1 MSHIARV
8 EVPGAFHLVEQ
19 RLRSG
24 QPPLSRFP
32 ERILSLLMLHHCL
45 RERGVQLCGY
55 NFLPRRTL
63 LVLIPAQAGAIG
75 RAIFDADLMFAG
87 LAKLIRHRFTP
98 LWEGTYKC
106 CPFSD
111 DVIWSV
117 LRYVDMASVRA
128 YDTWPFARRALS
140 SAAEHTGQTGG
151 YLTVLIDRLPPVEQ
165 WRAWLE
171 SPQDREFVLALEQ
184 CLRTGK
190 PFGPFSFVRKVEQ
203 ACGRRLRPASL
214 SHPELFA

>member
-1 MSHIARV
+1 M
-8 EVPGAFHLVEQ
+8 PGAFHLVEQ

-24 QPPLSRFP
+24 LPPFSRFP
-32 ERILSLLMLHHCL
+32 ERTMSMLMLRHCL

-63 LVLIPAQAGAIG
+63 LVLIPAQTGAIG
-75 RAIFDADLMFAG
+75 RAIFDADFI
-87 LAKLIRHRFTP
+87 LAELARRTRRRSTP

-111 DVIWSV
+111 DVIWPV

-128 YDTWPFARRALS
+128 GDTWPLARQALS
-140 SAAEHTGQTGG
+140 SAAEHTGQPGG
-151 YLTVLIDRLPPVEQ
+151 FVAAPLDRLPPVEG
-165 WRAWLE
+165 WSAWLE
-171 SPQDREFVLALEQ
+171 LPQDKKLVFALEQ

-190 PFGPFSFVRKVEQ
+190 PFGPFPFVREVEQ
-203 ACGRRLRPASL
+203 ACGRRLRPACL
-214 SHPELFA
+214 SHHELFA